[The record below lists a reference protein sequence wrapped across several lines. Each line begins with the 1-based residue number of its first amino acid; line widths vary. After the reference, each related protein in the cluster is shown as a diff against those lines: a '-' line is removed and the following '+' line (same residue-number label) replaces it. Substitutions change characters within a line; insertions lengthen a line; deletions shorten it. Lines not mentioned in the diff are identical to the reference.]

1 MSGDGLGLTNY
12 LAHEK
17 DASGALLGPV
27 AESSWLLVDP
37 SGFGKLLVYL
47 NKRYN
52 PGEIAVTE
60 NGVSAPGED
69 SKTPEEAVKDT
80 FRVDFFK
87 GYFAAAEKAVREDNV
102 PLKTYFVWS
111 FMDNLEWAMG
121 YKERFGITYVDY
133 KSKDLT
139 RIPKDS
145 FKWLSRL
152 YGNDV

>member
-1 MSGDGLGLTNY
+1 MERARS
-12 LAHEK
+12 
-17 DASGALLGPV
+17 AL
-27 AESSWLLVDP
+27 ERELLKNRNSHPLSP
-37 SGFGKLLVYL
+37 SFPPPPRKQ
-47 NKRYN
+47 KKPSPSHSYN

-69 SKTPEEAVKDT
+69 AKTPEEAVKDT

-87 GYFAAAEKAVREDNV
+87 GYFAAAEKAVKNDGV

-133 KSKDLT
+133 KSKNLT

-152 YGNDV
+152 YENDV